1 MGNGMNGVHE
11 KPISVSM
18 SSTTTIDSSVS
29 ASASLLRKGQK
40 QTWLERLDAKF
51 AGSKLDLHFRVTAR
65 GSNLSTELL
74 AGLANFAANSYL
86 LVLVPDLLDPVGIE
100 QSQSLFGFVMSTF
113 VSNMVMGP
121 LANIPVALG
130 PGVGCATYFANY
142 FGKRMT
148 AMNINPHDEATDP
161 AVHLSVEQSVEY
173 ALGIGLLSGMLMF
186 SLALFGVPQR
196 LFDFCPSC
204 IRSSMPSGLGMYLS
218 LCGMIKLGM
227 VVINSDTGLEMG
239 NILAPHTLLG
249 VIGVLMMVLMDHH
262 HSRFKFVTPIVIV
275 ACVGWVFMD
284 VPWPESVIGSIEISK
299 APNLATAF
307 SSLSS
312 ASASPIMAMFL
323 IALFDVA
330 GIMYSCCGIAG
341 VDGNERAVG
350 GVSGAYWVFLAAG
363 AGSAVSASMYCTPV
377 IVLGESFAGVLAGG
391 RTGITSISMAI
402 LFLIT
407 LPFHP
412 ILTAVPLF
420 ASSPTL
426 IVLGSQLLALLP
438 ACALAR
444 TVDTVRPDGIVV
456 SEPAPPLIDFD
467 DVTEAFPAFCTI
479 ALMPFMFAI
488 EKGIVAGLMAW
499 VVLRLMDIVFQ
510 RELCK
515 KEKNPG
521 LSMSRSQSF
530 AKYAHDSPMML
541 RRDVLKDKQH
551 ANESLVTVQVGV

>member
-1 MGNGMNGVHE
+1 MPASSSSLRPSSHSYGGIGSTDDHNNGPNGLNGSDGLHEQPVSVDISSIGDSISINGFDGFNGLGSAMG
-11 KPISVSM
+11 
-18 SSTTTIDSSVS
+18 
-29 ASASLLRKGQK
+29 RKGAREGMS
-40 QTWLERLDAKF
+40 WVDRMDASF
-51 AGSKLDLHFRVTAR
+51 SGSKLDSHFRVTAR

-113 VSNMVMGP
+113 VSNMVMGT
-121 LANIPVALG
+121 LGNIPVALG

-142 FGKRMT
+142 FGKHSDT
-148 AMNINPHDEATDP
+148 NTNTGSVDGSSVD
-161 AVHLSVEQSVEY
+161 LSVDLSVDISVEDTVEY
-173 ALGIGLLSGMLMF
+173 ALGIGLLSGALMF

-218 LCGMIKLGM
+218 LCGMMKLGL
-227 VVINSDTGLEMG
+227 VVINPSTGLEMG
-239 NILAPHTLLG
+239 NIMAPHCLLALL
-249 VIGVLMMVLMDHH
+249 GVLMMVLMDHH

-275 ACVGWVFMD
+275 ATVGWFFMD
-284 VPWPESVIGSIEISK
+284 VPLPTSIIGSVEISPS
-299 APNLATAF
+299 PNLSAAF
-307 SSLSS
+307 ANLSA
-312 ASASPIMAMFL
+312 ASVSPIMAMFL

-363 AGSAVSASMYCTPV
+363 AGSAVSAAMYCTPV

-391 RTGITSISMAI
+391 RTGITSISMGV
-402 LFLIT
+402 LFLVT

-426 IVLGSQLLALLP
+426 VVLGSQLLALLP

-444 TVDTVRPDGIVV
+444 TVTTVRGDGTTVM
-456 SEPAPPLIDFD
+456 EAAPPLIDFD

-488 EKGIVAGLMAW
+488 GPYLIP
-499 VVLRLMDIVFQ
+499 I
-510 RELCK
+510 
-515 KEKNPG
+515 
-521 LSMSRSQSF
+521 
-530 AKYAHDSPMML
+530 
-541 RRDVLKDKQH
+541 
-551 ANESLVTVQVGV
+551 